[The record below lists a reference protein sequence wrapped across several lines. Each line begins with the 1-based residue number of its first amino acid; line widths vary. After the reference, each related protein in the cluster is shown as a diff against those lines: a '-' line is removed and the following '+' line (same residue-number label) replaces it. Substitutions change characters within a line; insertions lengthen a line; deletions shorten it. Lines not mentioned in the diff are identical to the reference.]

1 MTAMDLELGVFTRR
15 QVDDHMFVLKE
26 IETRRS
32 QIKFLDFCNVQVLGP
47 LRQKIKELEEN
58 VQRAIREQCDFFDSP
73 MIDVNWASDYKYKK
87 DVLSS
92 FEKHYEAA
100 KKDLDLKSKR
110 YKDWRN
116 VDMKSGAIEE
126 EIRDYRAIGI
136 VIDKLGPDK
145 VDIEEEVKTLN
156 PELLKKG
163 GDYSEKPEEQLS
175 MMWNDKICVPGDP
188 ITTGIIKQLEK
199 YLSVEEEKP
208 GVSAKKPRG
217 PPRKRSQKKDEEEQ
231 PGVSANKP
239 LRGRPPKT
247 PKTPKGSQNNASP
260 KPKPRGR
267 PPNGLYGKPQV
278 WNASRG
284 GWEDDA
290 SQDNGDLTSKKE
302 SSKPSPG
309 KRGRAPKFSLN
320 DLVEVNWKRGW
331 YSARII
337 GNVGS
342 YTVAYLSDT
351 GAPAETER
359 DVKRYRIRDPIGKCF
374 IKPPSA

>member
-1 MTAMDLELGVFTRR
+1 
-15 QVDDHMFVLKE
+15 
-26 IETRRS
+26 
-32 QIKFLDFCNVQVLGP
+32 
-47 LRQKIKELEEN
+47 
-58 VQRAIREQCDFFDSP
+58 
-73 MIDVNWASDYKYKK
+73 
-87 DVLSS
+87 
-92 FEKHYEAA
+92 
-100 KKDLDLKSKR
+100 
-110 YKDWRN
+110 
-116 VDMKSGAIEE
+116 
-126 EIRDYRAIGI
+126 
-136 VIDKLGPDK
+136 
-145 VDIEEEVKTLN
+145 
-156 PELLKKG
+156 
-163 GDYSEKPEEQLS
+163 
-175 MMWNDKICVPGDP
+175 NDKICVPGDP

-260 KPKPRGR
+260 KSKPRGR
-267 PPNGLYGKPQV
+267 APNGLNGKPQV

-290 SQDNGDLTSKKE
+290 SQDKE
-302 SSKPSPG
+302 SSKKPCSSG